1 MKQLSSLLSLEV
13 KISKKVK
20 IKIQKK
26 SFNVD
31 RENKFLLKNNTGAIV
46 NFLGTVRTRDK
57 NKKKILS
64 MILEHYPI
72 MTENEIL
79 KIAQEAFKKWDINYV
94 SIIHRIGKL
103 FPKDKIVYVGVSS
116 KHRQNAFNACNFIMD
131 YLKTNATFWKL
142 EEFEN
147 KNKWVIQD
155 KKEIEAL
162 EKWN

>member
-1 MKQLSSLLSLEV
+1 MLKTPIVYICFNRS
-13 KISKKVK
+13 KIVEKTFKFIERQK
-20 IKIQKK
+20 PIKLYIIMDGPRLNNK
-26 SFNVD
+26 SD
-31 RENKFLLKNNTGAIV
+31 
-46 NFLGTVRTRDK
+46 
-57 NKKKILS
+57 
-64 MILEHYPI
+64 
-72 MTENEIL
+72 ENEIL
-79 KIAQEAFKKWDINYV
+79 KIAEKAFKKWDINYV
-94 SIIHRIGKL
+94 SIIHRIGRL

-162 EKWN
+162 EKWS